1 MSAVSAAIEPPPAAP
16 EPPPWRAWTGP
27 AALFLALVAGLVV
40 GSIVY
45 VITAIATGHPRD
57 APVANMI
64 ATVLGDV
71 AFIGSALFFAQL
83 AAPPTPAQFGLRP
96 ARLKRALT
104 AMAVGYAV
112 FWVLSGIWLAALGID
127 TKDHS
132 IDDLGKA
139 TAEIAAAGVLVTVIA
154 PIAEEF
160 LFRGYIFTA
169 LRAWAGV
176 WGSAAIT
183 GVLFGAIH
191 GIGNTPVGFL
201 LPLALFGFVLCLIY
215 WRTGSLY
222 PCIALHSIN
231 NAIAFGVAEGLSWQI
246 PLIALGALAAI
257 AALLLPLR
265 RLNTV
270 WPAPV

>member
-27 AALFLALVAGLVV
+27 AALLLAVV
-40 GSIVY
+40 MALILGSIVY
-45 VITAIATGHPRD
+45 VIAAIATGHARSS
-57 APVANMI
+57 AGANI
-64 ATVLGDV
+64 VATVLGDI
-71 AFIGSALFFAQL
+71 AFVGSALFFAQL
-83 AAPPTPAQFGLRP
+83 SAPPTPAQFGLRP
-96 ARLKRALT
+96 TTLKRALI
-104 AMAVGYAV
+104 AMAAGYAV
-112 FWVLSGIWLAALGID
+112 FWLLSGIWLAALGID
-127 TKDHS
+127 TKDHTL
-132 IDDLGKA
+132 DDLGKSDA
-139 TAEIAAAGVLVTVIA
+139 SLAAAAVLVAVIA

-169 LRAWAGV
+169 LRRWAGV
-176 WGSAAIT
+176 WGGAAIT
-183 GVLFGAIH
+183 GVLFGVIH
-191 GIGNTPVGFL
+191 IDPDRPVGFL
-201 LPLALFGFVLCLIY
+201 VPLALLGFVLCLIY

-231 NAIAFGVAEGLSWQI
+231 NAFAYGVTEGWTWQI
-246 PLIALGALAAI
+246 PLLAVGALAAI